1 MDTATIQLADVADM
15 DFRVTIQKLDGHDD
29 LTKEEKDDVNNLAL
43 FWDLPVVNTT
53 NRSWLFQK
61 LLQHAVIGRTKRQIK
76 QIRRGLKDTR
86 VLELLIE
93 RPDTVPLIFPRSAN
107 IAPSAQAILSN
118 IVWPGEEGNGDDD
131 EDDDEDTCP
140 KHLRDRTTG
149 FLRRFIET
157 ASAKKLQQLI
167 RFWVGWEIPSPG
179 MKVEVVREN
188 T

>member
-118 IVWPGEEGNGDDD
+118 IVWPGEEAMEMMMKMTMKTLAQSTSGTGQQDFCADSLRQ
-131 EDDDEDTCP
+131 
-140 KHLRDRTTG
+140 HLQRSSSS
-149 FLRRFIET
+149 L
-157 ASAKKLQQLI
+157 
-167 RFWVGWEIPSPG
+167 
-179 MKVEVVREN
+179 
-188 T
+188 